1 MIAWEMQLPSDFSS
15 QSMLT
20 MGNNRNERCGMN
32 LEIFAAATTRNTR
45 QRSDQADDRCR
56 THVKDHAMKHPVQDM
71 TDQLE
76 AADRTAAVALGFE
89 LDLLR
94 WTPTTHW
101 VKWPD

>member
-20 MGNNRNERCGMN
+20 MGNNRKKRWGMN
-32 LEIFAAATTRNTR
+32 LEIFAAATTRNPR

-56 THVKDHAMKHPVQDM
+56 THVKDHAMKQPAKDL
-71 TDQLE
+71 TDQLG

-94 WTPTTHW
+94 WTPTTGL
-101 VKWPD
+101 VEMA